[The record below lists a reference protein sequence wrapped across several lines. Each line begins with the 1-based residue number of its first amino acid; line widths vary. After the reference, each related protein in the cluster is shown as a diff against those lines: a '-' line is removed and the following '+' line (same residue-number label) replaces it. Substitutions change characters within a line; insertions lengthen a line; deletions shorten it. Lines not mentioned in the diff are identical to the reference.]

1 MEPKVKARLGRVAV
15 NVCRLLLAVTF
26 IFSGFVK
33 AVDPMG
39 SFFKISDYLAAF
51 GMGGILPDF
60 ALTIVA
66 IALSSLEFILG
77 VNILLAIRRRITT
90 IITFIFMV
98 VMTTLTLYLAVEN
111 PVPDCG
117 CFGDALLLT
126 NWQTFAKNVVLLA
139 AATIAMLHYDKMFR
153 VMTWRV
159 QWIVTTYSLCF
170 IIAMSVY
177 CLNNLPILDFR
188 PYRVGVNIPE
198 AMSVPDGAELPQYE
212 TTFILEKDGER
223 REFTL
228 DEYPDST
235 WHFVDSRTELVK
247 EGYVPPIT
255 DFSVTDYETGEDLT
269 SRILSDTGYTF
280 LLLIYDISKA
290 DDTNIDRVNDVYDYC
305 KDNGYPFYCLTASS
319 GEYIEYWRDYMGAD
333 YDFCMTD
340 ATTLKT
346 IIRSNPGL
354 MLIKDGT
361 IIAKWHHK
369 HLPTEY
375 DLGNSDLSLLPI
387 GQLDMRDDAMTMLWV
402 VMLYLIPLTLII
414 GIESIWLRANGIR
427 QLD

>member
-170 IIAMSVY
+170 IIAMSV
-177 CLNNLPILDFR
+177 
-188 PYRVGVNIPE
+188 
-198 AMSVPDGAELPQYE
+198 
-212 TTFILEKDGER
+212 
-223 REFTL
+223 
-228 DEYPDST
+228 
-235 WHFVDSRTELVK
+235 
-247 EGYVPPIT
+247 
-255 DFSVTDYETGEDLT
+255 
-269 SRILSDTGYTF
+269 
-280 LLLIYDISKA
+280 
-290 DDTNIDRVNDVYDYC
+290 
-305 KDNGYPFYCLTASS
+305 
-319 GEYIEYWRDYMGAD
+319 
-333 YDFCMTD
+333 
-340 ATTLKT
+340 
-346 IIRSNPGL
+346 
-354 MLIKDGT
+354 
-361 IIAKWHHK
+361 
-369 HLPTEY
+369 
-375 DLGNSDLSLLPI
+375 
-387 GQLDMRDDAMTMLWV
+387 
-402 VMLYLIPLTLII
+402 
-414 GIESIWLRANGIR
+414 
-427 QLD
+427 

>member
-1 MEPKVKARLGRVAV
+1 
-15 NVCRLLLAVTF
+15 
-26 IFSGFVK
+26 
-33 AVDPMG
+33 
-39 SFFKISDYLAAF
+39 
-51 GMGGILPDF
+51 
-60 ALTIVA
+60 
-66 IALSSLEFILG
+66 
-77 VNILLAIRRRITT
+77 
-90 IITFIFMV
+90 
-98 VMTTLTLYLAVEN
+98 
-111 PVPDCG
+111 
-117 CFGDALLLT
+117 
-126 NWQTFAKNVVLLA
+126 
-139 AATIAMLHYDKMFR
+139 
-153 VMTWRV
+153 MTWRV

-269 SRILSDTGYTF
+269 GRILSDTGYTF

-375 DLGNSDLSLLPI
+375 DLGNPDLSLLPI
-387 GQLDMRDDAMTMLWV
+387 GQLEMRDDAMTMLWV